1 MSLEMKIQPVG
12 KVKREKGKVLLQIDK
27 PYIEALKG
35 LDLFSHISV
44 LWWGNR
50 EHVEDHRK
58 IMTLNPPYAEDVT
71 LGLFATR
78 AEYHPNP
85 ICLTACPVKSIDF
98 DKGEIEVANID
109 ADDGTPL
116 VDIKGYYPV
125 FDRVEGAKVPDWG
138 FPMPD
143 SVPDSGVE
151 IWE

>member
-1 MSLEMKIQPVG
+1 MKPEMKISAVG
-12 KVKREKGKVLLQIDK
+12 EVRRREDKVYLVIDETYREAI
-27 PYIEALKG
+27 KG

-50 EHVEDHRK
+50 AHVEQQRK

-71 LGLFATR
+71 MGLFATR

-85 ICLTACPVKSIDF
+85 ICLTACPVLSVNEG
-98 DKGEIEVANID
+98 KGEIEVADID
-109 ADDGTPL
+109 ADDRTPI

-125 FDRVEGAKVPDWG
+125 FDRVEKARVPDWG
-138 FPMPD
+138 FDMPD
-143 SVPDSGVE
+143 SVPEEGVK